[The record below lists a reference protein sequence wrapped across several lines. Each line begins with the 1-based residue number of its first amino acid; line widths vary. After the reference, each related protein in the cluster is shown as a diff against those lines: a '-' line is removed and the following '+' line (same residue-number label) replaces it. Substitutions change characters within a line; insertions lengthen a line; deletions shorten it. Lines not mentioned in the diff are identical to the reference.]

1 MHDRKANGMAENGA
15 VPLNSRKKFAVIFGT
30 RPEAIKLAPV
40 IRELERQQQDVV
52 KISTGQHQSML
63 SQALDY
69 FEIGVDH
76 NLHAMRE
83 GQSLPTL
90 VSRITTDSES
100 VLRSEKPDVVIV
112 QGDTSTALG
121 SGMAACFSG
130 IGVAHV
136 EAGLRTYNHENP
148 FPEEV
153 NRSIIARLARW
164 HFCPTDRARINLRQE
179 GIDGPAVQ
187 VTGNTVVDALHWGRA
202 KALGRFNGGL
212 RAWLA
217 DSLKVPPAAIER
229 FVLVTCHRRENFGQ
243 PLADICRAICE
254 LERRRQDL
262 RIIWPVHLNPNVRQ
276 EVERMMRCCGPR
288 IYPVDPVDYETMLGL
303 LETCQLILT
312 DSGGIQ
318 EEAAVFHKPVL
329 IMRKTTERPE
339 IVESGGGM
347 LVGTDPDTI
356 VDAANRVLDDTDL
369 YRKMSDAPNPFG
381 DGHAAERIVDS
392 LIQ

>member
-1 MHDRKANGMAENGA
+1 MTQ
-15 VPLNSRKKFAVIFGT
+15 KKFAVIFGT

-40 IRELERQQQDVV
+40 IHELERQQQDVV

-63 SQALDY
+63 SQALNY
-69 FEIGVDH
+69 FEIAADH
-76 NLHAMRE
+76 DLGTMRE
-83 GQSLPTL
+83 GQTLPEL
-90 VSRITTDSES
+90 LSRITADSES
-100 VLRSEKPDVVIV
+100 VLRREKPDVVIV

-121 SGMAACFSG
+121 SGMAAYFSG
-130 IGVAHV
+130 LPVAHV
-136 EAGLRTYNHENP
+136 EAGLRTYNNENP

-179 GIDGPAVQ
+179 GIDGPGVQ

-202 KALGRFNGGL
+202 KALGRFNGSL
-212 RAWLA
+212 RKWLA
-217 DSLKVPPAAIER
+217 DTLNVPTTAIER

-254 LERRRQDL
+254 LERRREDL

-276 EVERMMRCCGPR
+276 EVERMVRCCGPR
-288 IYPVDPVDYETMLGL
+288 IYPVAPVDYETMLAL
-303 LETCQLILT
+303 LETCKFILT

-329 IMRKTTERPE
+329 IMRKATERPE

-356 VDAANRVLDDTDL
+356 VDAANRVLDDDGL
-369 YRKMSDAPNPFG
+369 YQKMSNAPNPFG
-381 DGHAAERIVDS
+381 DGHAAERIVGS
-392 LIQ
+392 LLQ